1 MTCVTLCNMYINSCL
16 IESCT
21 DCLFF
26 SPLRR
31 LFHYLLDFGALGHI
45 VDCYLPIIL
54 RTGPGPTAVSRGLK
68 TAWGSQQN
76 LRPYKRRGSPVRSGE
91 IRWPHWAMAMLGES
105 RTNSSLMFF
114 TWQNKYCNI
123 YIWNYMNHN
132 FLCQILSLL
141 MSLVWVFT
149 KRIIVPRGHVSSPV
163 KLFNLGPLWGISPIG
178 PGVVVMKSPCLGH
191 VFCFWCSTTRVFSL
205 RSRDIGKGQRHH
217 FLRRNH
223 GKHMGNQADSPSGF
237 LHVSL
242 LDCLAS

>member
-123 YIWNYMNHN
+123 YIYEIIWTTIFCAKFWASWCLLFGCLPKGSLSHVDTFLALWSFSTWDPYEVYHQLDPEWLWWNH
-132 FLCQILSLL
+132 
-141 MSLVWVFT
+141 
-149 KRIIVPRGHVSSPV
+149 PV
-163 KLFNLGPLWGISPIG
+163 
-178 PGVVVMKSPCLGH
+178 
-191 VFCFWCSTTRVFSL
+191 
-205 RSRDIGKGQRHH
+205 
-217 FLRRNH
+217 
-223 GKHMGNQADSPSGF
+223 
-237 LHVSL
+237 
-242 LDCLAS
+242 

>member
-123 YIWNYMNHN
+123 YIYEIIWTTIFCAKFWASWCLLFGCLPKGSLSHVDT
-132 FLCQILSLL
+132 FLALWSFSTWDPMRYITNWTRSGCDEITLFRTCVLL
-141 MSLVWVFT
+141 LVFNNTCLFFKIPRHWERTTTPFSPEKSWKT
-149 KRIIVPRGHVSSPV
+149 YGKPGWQSIRISSRFIVG
-163 KLFNLGPLWGISPIG
+163 LFG
-178 PGVVVMKSPCLGH
+178 
-191 VFCFWCSTTRVFSL
+191 
-205 RSRDIGKGQRHH
+205 
-217 FLRRNH
+217 
-223 GKHMGNQADSPSGF
+223 
-237 LHVSL
+237 
-242 LDCLAS
+242 